1 MSRRVSMMAS
11 PIGIMSVSSPKTPI
25 RLTQGSQDLKK
36 PIKNR
41 VSESLNKRISKKDE
55 NI

>member
-11 PIGIMSVSSPKTPI
+11 PIGIMSVSSPKTPT